1 MKRKINKNYIKPEK
15 RKREMSSSEMSSK
28 ERVLSLCLS
37 SKLLSGLEKMI
48 KSNVEEMCSEMV
60 RECASK
66 YNFDAEEALEKLC
79 LNIRSMEV
87 NLSEGKQA
95 KGKSN
100 PLKKSVE
107 KVVVAKSAFP
117 LPYNGEHNEENCEAL
132 RQNHGLYTQCEYAKV
147 AGKSYC
153 KSCQKLSDK
162 SEDGIPEYGTISQ
175 RLAVNVMDYV
185 DPKGRK
191 PTHYLKVMKK
201 LKITQEMAVEEG
213 EKQKKKLYAV
223 HFEMPVEVKKGR
235 PASDK
240 VKIVKEKGAKGR
252 PKKEKKVLEIEGEEE
267 DLFASLV
274 ASASEEVPEEAI
286 VEMEEETESKKKAKE
301 EARLA
306 KEAKL
311 AAEKQAKEEAKAAE
325 KQAKEAKLA
334 EEKAA
339 KEAKLA
345 AEKQAKEEAKAAKEA
360 KLAAE
365 KQAKEEAKAAE
376 KAAKEE
382 KKKAEEAVKESKKSS
397 KKVVTVSEESKEE
410 EKAADVVKKI
420 EIDGKKYL
428 KSKNTGIIYDYNEYM
443 KNGDQVV
450 VGKWNEKTNKIDFNK
465 AEEEEEESDEEEEA
479 EEYDE

>member
-1 MKRKINKNYIKPEK
+1 
-15 RKREMSSSEMSSK
+15 
-28 ERVLSLCLS
+28 
-37 SKLLSGLEKMI
+37 MI

-87 NLSEGKQA
+87 NLSEGKQS
-95 KGKSN
+95 KGK

-274 ASASEEVPEEAI
+274 ASASEEVAEEAI
-286 VEMEEETESKKKAKE
+286 VEMEEESENNKAAKE

-325 KQAKEAKLA
+325 KAAKEAKLA

-339 KEAKLA
+339 KEEAKAAEKAAKEAKLAEEKAVKEAKLA

-360 KLAAE
+360 KLAE
-365 KQAKEEAKAAE
+365 E

-382 KKKAEEAVKESKKSS
+382 KKKAEEESKAA
-397 KKVVTVSEESKEE
+397 KKKAVEESKATKKSVVEPE
-410 EKAADVVKKI
+410 TEPQEKVRKI

-428 KSKNTGIIYDYNEYM
+428 KSKNTGIIYDYNEYVN
-443 KNGDQVV
+443 NGEQVV
-450 VGKWNEKTNKIDFNK
+450 VGKWNENTNKIDFNK